1 MTFENFHWLASV
13 VANHP
18 NHEVFGRTRLQKT
31 VWLLQ
36 RLGMPT
42 DYSYSLHFYGPYSE
56 EVKADVGL
64 AEQFGLISETPRP
77 AQDGTVYFLLRAEP
91 SENLPDLGDL
101 KQALELLAGEEST
114 VLELAATYDSFRK
127 MGLSNEDALDSL
139 RAKKGDKC
147 GNGKEGQALHLL
159 RKLNLQTGISE
170 AA

>member
-1 MTFENFHWLASV
+1 MIENFRWLAAV

-56 EVKADVGL
+56 EVKTYVCL
-64 AEQFGLISETPRP
+64 AEQFGLITETQKS
-77 AQDGTVYFLLRAEP
+77 AQDGSVYFLLRAEP
-91 SENLPDLGDL
+91 SEGLPALGALKHPLDLL
-101 KQALELLAGEEST
+101 TGEDST

-127 MGLSNEDALDSL
+127 MGLSNDEALESL

-147 GNGKEGQALHLL
+147 GSGREARALELIQ
-159 RKLNLQTGISE
+159 KLNLQTVSP
-170 AA
+170 AAA